1 MFLLQTLGRVG
12 RVLKVYAD
20 GDLRVAVANQTW
32 TFNPACCSI
41 VPSIEPDNNNTNGGH
56 EQRDHSSKSYS
67 QISIKKYRS
76 SVHTM
81 FCTQVHGDRTDTPLV
96 RLEVIKGWSNGQKRS
111 LYVGVEEGL
120 RGGPVLKHPHSS
132 TSLNYWWLCYTCT

>member
-67 QISIKKYRS
+67 QISIKNTGLQYIQYSAHRRM
-76 SVHTM
+76 T
-81 FCTQVHGDRTDTPLV
+81 T
-96 RLEVIKGWSNGQKRS
+96 GQA
-111 LYVGVEEGL
+111 
-120 RGGPVLKHPHSS
+120 PH
-132 TSLNYWWLCYTCT
+132 

>member
-67 QISIKKYRS
+67 QISIKKCRS

-81 FCTQVHGDRTDTPLV
+81 FCTQVHDDRTDTPLV
-96 RLEVIKGWSNGQKRS
+96 RLEVIKRWSNGQKRS